1 MAKRNVFLLFIFVLV
16 LVGVNYLLSFP
27 TTVYDQ
33 AELIEEKTATMEKT
47 LKALKTELDRVDA
60 LMAQISAKAFKKELD
75 RVDTSKKELLFD
87 EAFITM
93 IPGYG
98 PNNQYIGLQDVMY
111 IAKVLNRT
119 LGLPYFFEHHV
130 TGPESLRPFEKTFD
144 PAYISKYQKTVNF
157 SEFKKRCTGV
167 VETLVWMIDDMRPW
181 TLVTN
186 SWKTGVGMT
195 ITNNKEAPKRLAFTD
210 NSQIFE
216 WFKDVK
222 KQKCLAVAYPFRTVR
237 PIPERRSL
245 SLYLVHDHWIKEVAS
260 NALKEIRAQPERML
274 SIHWRWGETTCAR
287 WLSPEPNPD
296 FDFCWGTS
304 VFHYA
309 RYSDV
314 FSSLKSLIKKAHITH
329 IFLAVSLK
337 YHDRLIF
344 EKFFDDMKRENI
356 SVITSA
362 SLQVL
367 RTYEESLGL
376 GRSVRGWRLESDSR
390 FGWLVTEIS

>member
-1 MAKRNVFLLFIFVLV
+1 
-16 LVGVNYLLSFP
+16 
-27 TTVYDQ
+27 
-33 AELIEEKTATMEKT
+33 
-47 LKALKTELDRVDA
+47 
-60 LMAQISAKAFKKELD
+60 
-75 RVDTSKKELLFD
+75 
-87 EAFITM
+87 
-93 IPGYG
+93 
-98 PNNQYIGLQDVMY
+98 MY

-356 SVITSA
+356 SVISVFCHPPLPTPDTSSPSLLSLLSFLTRPSLA
-362 SLQVL
+362 SPFPLFHYHPFL
-367 RTYEESLGL
+367 
-376 GRSVRGWRLESDSR
+376 VRVPSTIPLASNPQFNLCWCSFCFTTS
-390 FGWLVTEIS
+390 SP